1 MKKILILG
9 IVLVILIGASVLM
22 LFFGPTGAKP
32 QDAQPQSG
40 SGESV
45 LAQIAAQ
52 ESLASSSNATTSSS
66 SKPAP
71 ATKLQPL
78 KSLGKYIEI
87 SNPSGFVN
95 TNDQP
100 IKLSDYIGKKVILV
114 DFLTYSCINC
124 QRTFPYLNAWYN
136 AYKDDGFIIVGIH
149 TPEFAF
155 EKDKQN
161 VEDAMQRFNID
172 YPIVLD
178 NDYGTWNAYGN
189 QYWPRK
195 YIIDIHGNIVYDHI
209 GEGGYD
215 ETEKVIQYLLK
226 ERAQTLGEKGMASMP
241 LASNAIASDEIA
253 AGSPETY
260 FGSDRN
266 EYLGNGQAGAPG
278 TQTFTMPEKPQL
290 NKLYLEGSWNILP
303 EYAIS
308 GNDAGI
314 TYIYS
319 AKDMYIVASS
329 DDGATVEV
337 LLDGK
342 PIDAAVKGEDVDM
355 AGNMTIKESRL
366 YHIAHTEKP
375 ETHMLQL
382 RVTKGALKAYTFT
395 FG

>member
-1 MKKILILG
+1 MKKIIILG
-9 IVLVILIGASVLM
+9 AVLVILIGASVLM
-22 LFFGPTGAKP
+22 LFFGPTGARP
-32 QDAQPQSG
+32 QDTQSQAQ

-45 LAQIAAQ
+45 LAQIAEQ
-52 ESLASSSNATTSSS
+52 ESLASSSEATTSSS
-66 SKPAP
+66 SKPAT
-71 ATKLQPL
+71 AAKLQPL

-87 SNPSGFVN
+87 ANPSGFVN
-95 TNDQP
+95 TNGQP
-100 IKLSDYIGKKVILV
+100 IKLSDYIGKKVIVV

-124 QRTFPYLNAWYN
+124 QRTFPYLNAWYD
-136 AYKDDGFIIVGIH
+136 AYKDDGLMIVGIH

-161 VEDAMQRFNID
+161 VEDAMRRFNIT

-195 YIIDIHGNIVYDHI
+195 YIIDINGNIVYDHI

-226 ERAQTLGEKGMASMP
+226 ERAQTLGEKGIAAMP
-241 LASNAIASDEIA
+241 LTANSITPDEIA
-253 AGSPETY
+253 VGSPETY

-266 EYLGNGQAGAPG
+266 EYLGNGEAGVSG
-278 TQTFTMPEKPQL
+278 EKTFAMAANPQL

-303 EYAIS
+303 EYALS
-308 GNDAGI
+308 GENAGV

-329 DDGATVEV
+329 DGGATVQV

-342 PIDAAVKGEDVDM
+342 PIDAAVKGEDVDD
-355 AGNMTIKESRL
+355 AGNMGIKESRL
-366 YHIAHTEKP
+366 YHIVHTEKA

-382 RVTKGALKAYTFT
+382 RVSKGALKAYTFT